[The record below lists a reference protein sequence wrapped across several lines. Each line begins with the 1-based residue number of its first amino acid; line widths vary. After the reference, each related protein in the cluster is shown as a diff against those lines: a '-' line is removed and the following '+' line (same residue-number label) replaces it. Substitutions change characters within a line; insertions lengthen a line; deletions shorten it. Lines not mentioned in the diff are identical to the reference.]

1 MAGGNTLAY
10 QALFYSTII
19 LYASLPPMFDER
31 TDDRR
36 SIAVFKASVP
46 AEVRTTLQDVY
57 DKAGLAKYVPNPKP
71 KP

>member
-1 MAGGNTLAY
+1 
-10 QALFYSTII
+10 
-19 LYASLPPMFDER
+19 MFDER